1 MIVLL
6 SLLLLLLLALVF
18 QLRPKL
24 TNTFSLISKAN
35 LSFFFSL
42 SPVQVYMFI
51 TIFSFF
57 LSLFRRRARRTKKK
71 REKDNHQFFLIIKYI
86 KFILSLPIYYFRS
99 DNFTSSSL
107 FLDRRRSLSLC
118 ITNRKIVSFAGLL
131 LLTRHTQ
138 I

>member
-6 SLLLLLLLALVF
+6 TLLLLLLLVLVF

-24 TNTFSLISKAN
+24 TNTFSLVSKAN
-35 LSFFFSL
+35 LSFFLSSTLSL
-42 SPVQVYMFI
+42 SFDDEQEEQ
-51 TIFSFF
+51 
-57 LSLFRRRARRTKKK
+57 RR
-71 REKDNHQFFLIIKYI
+71 KDNHQFFLIIKYI

-107 FLDRRRSLSLC
+107 FLVRRRSLSLC
-118 ITNRKIVSFAGLL
+118 ITNRKTVSFAGLL
-131 LLTRHTQ
+131 LLTRHRNLK